1 MSKTAE
7 KLYDLCL
14 QVAASRHYEI
24 DVNDVQDAFLSSDG
38 IAFEFAPEWI
48 LHQYESDE
56 AQFWFTFAPD
66 YSGILHADNLVD
78 LLELL
83 EQFLAAW
90 NPAPAGWD
98 SVEA

>member
-1 MSKTAE
+1 MSKMSE

-24 DVNDVQDAFLSSDG
+24 DANDVQDAFLSSDG
-38 IAFEFAPEWI
+38 LVFEFAPEWI

-56 AQFWFTFAPD
+56 AKFWFTFAPD

-78 LLELL
+78 LLESL
-83 EQFLAAW
+83 EQFLVVW
-90 NPAPAGWD
+90 NPAPVGWD